1 MDKKLLWAVDKDAGE
16 KGKPF
21 PRIPGPS
28 PEDKVCI
35 VGAGPAGLHM
45 AVELRRRN
53 YNNIVILEKSNRV
66 GGKCY
71 DVHYKGRVKAL
82 GAFLATEEYF
92 DNFIPLAKRYNA
104 GGVVKFIR
112 APLIQ
117 NKKRIRLT
125 DYLGSG
131 PLSLLLV
138 YIDALRYIRI
148 HKQLFGSYEGELIP
162 KNRTW

>member
-1 MDKKLLWAVDKDAGE
+1 MDLWIYGVGMISCYYNFCQPVIFHKTLSRALAKPFMDNILLSTVDKDAGE
-16 KGKPF
+16 KGTPF

-71 DVHYKGRVKAL
+71 DVHRTGGVNAL
-82 GAFLATEEYF
+82 GALYVTEEF
-92 DNFIPLAKRYNA
+92 F
-104 GGVVKFIR
+104 
-112 APLIQ
+112 
-117 NKKRIRLT
+117 
-125 DYLGSG
+125 
-131 PLSLLLV
+131 
-138 YIDALRYIRI
+138 
-148 HKQLFGSYEGELIP
+148 
-162 KNRTW
+162 

>member
-1 MDKKLLWAVDKDAGE
+1 MKPLMNKILLSTVDKDAGE
-16 KGKPF
+16 KGTPF

-71 DVHYKGRVKAL
+71 DVHYQGRVNAL
-82 GAFLATEEYF
+82 GAMFATEEYF
-92 DNFIPLAKRYNA
+92 DNFIPLAKYYNDVNLLMITEA
-104 GGVVKFIR
+104 
-112 APLIQ
+112 LIHIQ
-117 NKKRIRLT
+117 SSNQY
-125 DYLGSG
+125 YLKT
-131 PLSLLLV
+131 V
-138 YIDALRYIRI
+138 T
-148 HKQLFGSYEGELIP
+148 
-162 KNRTW
+162 N

>member
-1 MDKKLLWAVDKDAGE
+1 MKPLMDKILLSTVDKDAGE
-16 KGKPF
+16 KGTPF

-71 DVHYKGRVKAL
+71 DVHRTGGVNAL
-82 GAFLATEEYF
+82 GALYVTEEFF
-92 DNFIPLAKRYNA
+92 DNFIPLLTHYNDA
-104 GGVVKFIR
+104 DLVTVTES
-112 APLIQ
+112 LIE
-117 NKKRIRLT
+117 NKKEV
-125 DYLGSG
+125 DFNHYLGRG
-131 PLSLLLV
+131 PLSLPLV
-138 YIDALRYIRI
+138 YLDALRYMYIWL
-148 HKQLFGSYEGELIP
+148 HKHMF
-162 KNRTW
+162 

>member
-45 AVELRRRN
+45 AVELRGRN
-53 YNNIVILEKSNRV
+53 YKYIVFLEKSDRV

-71 DVHYKGRVKAL
+71 DVHHKAVVNAL
-82 GAFLATEEYF
+82 GALYVTEEF
-92 DNFIPLAKRYNA
+92 F
-104 GGVVKFIR
+104 
-112 APLIQ
+112 
-117 NKKRIRLT
+117 
-125 DYLGSG
+125 
-131 PLSLLLV
+131 
-138 YIDALRYIRI
+138 
-148 HKQLFGSYEGELIP
+148 
-162 KNRTW
+162 